1 MINCPRCVNPFH
13 YDHLAAWLLTEKAC
27 PVCREE
33 LSEAFREDLRPKTE
47 KEHNRLEQIVRTLDG
62 LGAVVGKWEGSR
74 RRRKRLH
81 EQRRVEAGIEAAPS
95 LGNLFF
101 PMLLGLI
108 AVGSLII
115 LVVAILSTV
124 MG

>member
-1 MINCPRCVNPFH
+1 MRCNVCYLPIHDERTMINCPRCVNPFH

-81 EQRRVEAGIEAAPS
+81 EQRRVEAGIEAAQY
-95 LGNLFF
+95 
-101 PMLLGLI
+101 
-108 AVGSLII
+108 
-115 LVVAILSTV
+115 
-124 MG
+124 

>member
-47 KEHNRLEQIVRTLDG
+47 KEHNRLEQIVRTLSIGADCTDSRW
-62 LGAVVGKWEGSR
+62 LGSGGR
-74 RRRKRLH
+74 
-81 EQRRVEAGIEAAPS
+81 
-95 LGNLFF
+95 
-101 PMLLGLI
+101 
-108 AVGSLII
+108 
-115 LVVAILSTV
+115 
-124 MG
+124 